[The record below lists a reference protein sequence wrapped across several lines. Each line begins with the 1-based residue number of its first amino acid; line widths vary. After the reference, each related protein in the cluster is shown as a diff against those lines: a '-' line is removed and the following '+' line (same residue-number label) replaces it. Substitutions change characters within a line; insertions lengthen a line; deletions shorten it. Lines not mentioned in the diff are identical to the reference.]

1 MGATPAGS
9 EPTSPTHLDLL
20 SVVLRAAEA
29 ASGAATLDE
38 AAAVVLADL
47 CQGAGWPVGHLY
59 VADGPDALVPTA
71 TWYLADPERYR
82 VLRQVAQAM
91 AVVSGPAG
99 GLAGRALASGRPEVG
114 DDVGEAAAQAGLG
127 RAVAVPVTAG
137 PRSEVVALLH
147 LLGGGDDV
155 GGQGIERLVEAAVAV
170 AGQLG
175 RVVDRRRA
183 VAAEDG
189 RRLLV
194 DTANDAFVRLD
205 MGGVIAEWNGQA
217 EVMFGWTRAEV
228 LGRRL
233 SEVVIPAR
241 YRAAHEDAFRRA
253 LAATDGPAVSK
264 RELAAVHRSGGE
276 FPVEVTVWGSHDD
289 QRRVVDG
296 FVRDI
301 SDRRRLEV
309 QLAREALH
317 DRLTGLPNRVL
328 LRDRLENAL
337 ARTLRHQSTI
347 ALLILD
353 IDRFKVVNDSLGH
366 ETGDRLLV
374 AVAERLSRLLRPGDT
389 LARMGGDEYA
399 LLCEDVSGP
408 DEASALAGR
417 VLDAFEPH
425 FRITTIGP
433 DLGGPDLGGPDL
445 GGPDLG
451 GPDLGGPDPGGPEA
465 GARGGIGSDLPVA
478 APPATTD
485 VAVTVSVGVAV
496 ATGDETDADLIMRD
510 ADVAMYRAKQ
520 RGRGRFEVFDA
531 AMRTDAVDRLSVEND
546 LRRAIRQGQLRL
558 FYQPIVHIDSGQI
571 AGFEALVRWQHP
583 VRGLLSP
590 ADFIPPPED
599 TGLIVPLGRCVL
611 SEACLQAAAWQ
622 RRRGGHRPLR
632 ISVNV
637 SAKQLAYP
645 GWAAEVAATVAESG
659 LEPSH
664 LVLEIT
670 ESVLMEDAEGAA
682 VPLEE
687 LRRLGVRVAIDDF
700 GTGYSSLGYL
710 RRLPVDILKI
720 DKSFIDGVAKGPHES
735 ALARAVVKL
744 ARTLGLDAVAEG
756 VTDRR
761 QLAELRRLRC
771 PYGQGYYFSRPQ
783 PPEVISELLELTSLP
798 ADPVAG

>member
-1 MGATPAGS
+1 MGAPPAESETPDDP
-9 EPTSPTHLDLL
+9 ETLR
-20 SVVLRAAEA
+20 VVLRAAEA
-29 ASGAATLDE
+29 ASTAVTLEE

-47 CQGAGWPVGHLY
+47 CRLGGWPVGHLY
-59 VADGPDALVPTA
+59 VAGDRGTLVPTA
-71 TWYLADPERYR
+71 TWHLDDPERFR

-91 AVVSGPAG
+91 GVAAGPGG
-99 GLAGRALASGRPEVG
+99 GLPGRVLAAGRAEAG
-114 DDVGEAAAQAGLG
+114 DDVGEAAAQAGLVT
-127 RAVAVPVTAG
+127 AVGVPVVCG
-137 PRSEVVALLH
+137 SEVVALLH
-147 LLGGGDDV
+147 LLGDRRIAG
-155 GGQGIERLVEAAVAV
+155 EAALRRLLDTA
-170 AGQLG
+170 AAAADQLG

-183 VAAEDG
+183 VSAEDG
-189 RRLLV
+189 RRRLV

-205 MGGVIAEWNGQA
+205 AAGTIVEWNARA
-217 EVMFGWTRAEV
+217 EDMFGWPAADAV
-228 LGRRL
+228 GRRL
-233 SEVVIPAR
+233 SDTVVPVR
-241 YRAAHEDAFRRA
+241 YRAAHDDGLRRA
-253 LAATDGPAVSK
+253 LASPGALSVTR
-264 RELAAVHRSGGE
+264 RELAAVHRSGAE
-276 FPVEVTVWGSHDD
+276 FPVEVTVWGSRDRD
-289 QRRVVDG
+289 RLVVDG

-301 SDRRRLEV
+301 SERRRFEV
-309 QLAREALH
+309 QLARQALH

-337 ARTLRHQSTI
+337 ARTLRHRSTV
-347 ALLILD
+347 ALMILD
-353 IDRFKVVNDSLGH
+353 IDRFKVINDSLGH
-366 ETGDRLLV
+366 EGGDRLLV

-399 LLCEDVSGP
+399 MLCEDVSGR
-408 DEASALAGR
+408 DEAAALAGR
-417 VLDAFEPH
+417 VLDAFESH
-425 FRITTIGP
+425 FRMAAAGS
-433 DLGGPDLGGPDL
+433 GV
-445 GGPDLG
+445 
-451 GPDLGGPDPGGPEA
+451 DPA
-465 GARGGIGSDLPVA
+465 GAPVGA
-478 APPATTD
+478 EETD
-485 VAVTVSVGVAV
+485 VAVTVSVGVAM
-496 ATGDETDADLIMRD
+496 AAGDESDPDLLLRD

-520 RGRGRFEVFDA
+520 RGRGRFEVFDE
-531 AMRTDAVDRLSVEND
+531 AMRHATVDRLSVEND

-558 FYQPIVHIDSGQI
+558 FYQPIVHLDSGHI

-590 ADFIPPPED
+590 AEFIPPAED
-599 TGLIVPLGRCVL
+599 TGLIIPLGRCVL

-622 RRRGGHRPLR
+622 RRRGDQRPLR

-637 SAKQLAYP
+637 SAKQLQYP
-645 GWAAEVAATVAESG
+645 GWADEVAATLAETG

-670 ESVLMEDAEGAA
+670 ESVLMEDAEASSA
-682 VPLEE
+682 TLEE

-710 RRLPVDILKI
+710 RRLPVDVLKI

-783 PPEVISELLELTSLP
+783 PPEVVADLLGLSSLP
-798 ADPVAG
+798 ADPDAAAGAEAAAGEPVTG

>member
-9 EPTSPTHLDLL
+9 ETTSPDQLEVLR
-20 SVVLRAAEA
+20 VVIRAAEA
-29 ASGAATLDE
+29 ASGAGTLEE
-38 AAAVVLADL
+38 AAAIVLSDL
-47 CQGAGWPVGHLY
+47 CLLAGWPVGHLF
-59 VADGPDALVPTA
+59 VAGGAGTLAPTA
-71 TWYLADPERYR
+71 TWYLADAERFR

-91 AVVSGPAG
+91 AVPAG
-99 GLAGRALASGRPEVG
+99 PEGGLPGRALASGRAESG
-114 DDVGEAAAQAGLG
+114 DDVGEAAAQAGLVT
-127 RAVAVPVTAG
+127 AVAVPVVCG
-137 PRSEVVALLH
+137 SEVVALLH
-147 LLGGGDDV
+147 LLGDGGAGAGAPV
-155 GGQGIERLVEAAVAV
+155 GVGRILDAAVA
-170 AGQLG
+170 AAAQLG

-183 VAAEDG
+183 AAAEDG
-189 RRLLV
+189 RRRLV
-194 DTANDAFVRLD
+194 ETANDAFVRLD
-205 MGGVIAEWNGQA
+205 ATGTIAEWNIQA
-217 EVMFGWTRAEV
+217 EAMFGWSRAEV

-233 SEVVIPAR
+233 SDVVIPAR
-241 YRAAHEDAFRRA
+241 YRAAHEDGFRRA
-253 LAATDGPAVSK
+253 LAAIDGPSVSK

-301 SDRRRLEV
+301 SERRRLEV
-309 QLAREALH
+309 QLARQALH

-337 ARTLRHQSTI
+337 ARTLRHRSTV
-347 ALLILD
+347 ALLIFD

-366 ETGDRLLV
+366 EGGDRLLV
-374 AVAERLSRLLRPGDT
+374 AVAERLTRLLRPGDT

-399 LLCEDVSGP
+399 MLCEDVSGR
-408 DEASALAGR
+408 DEAAALAGR
-417 VLDAFEPH
+417 VLDAFEAH
-425 FRITTIGP
+425 FPIALSGAVAPGSDVIGP
-433 DLGGPDLGGPDL
+433 GPDAGP
-445 GGPDLG
+445 P
-451 GPDLGGPDPGGPEA
+451 
-465 GARGGIGSDLPVA
+465 ISDATA
-478 APPATTD
+478 ATD
-485 VAVTVSVGVAV
+485 VAITVSVGVAV
-496 ATGDETDADLIMRD
+496 TTGEESDADLILRD

-520 RGRGRFEVFDA
+520 RGRGRFEVFDE

-558 FYQPIVHIDSGQI
+558 FYQPIVHIDTGRI

-590 ADFIPPPED
+590 ADFIPPAED

-611 SEACLQAAAWQ
+611 GEACLQAAAWQ
-622 RRRGGHRPLR
+622 RRRGAQRPLR

-637 SAKQLAYP
+637 SSKQLQFP
-645 GWAAEVAATVAESG
+645 GWAAEVTSTLAETG

-670 ESVLMEDAEGAA
+670 ESVLMEDAEGSAA
-682 VPLEE
+682 PLEE

-783 PPEVISELLELTSLP
+783 PPEVVAELLELDALP
-798 ADPVAG
+798 ANPSASEPVAG